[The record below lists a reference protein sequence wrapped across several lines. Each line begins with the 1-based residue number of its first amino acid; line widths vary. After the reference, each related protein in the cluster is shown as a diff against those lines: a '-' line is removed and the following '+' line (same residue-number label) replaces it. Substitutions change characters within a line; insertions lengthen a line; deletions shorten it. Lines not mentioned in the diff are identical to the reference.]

1 MIEIIKKYPQQY
13 KVKCS
18 ICGLEKNIN
27 KRYFE
32 RKGFDCPSCLKKLE
46 PLKATPSHSIVEEII
61 IESIPLEATP
71 EEIRVDQRHVET
83 EKIIKKKSKK

>member
-46 PLKATPSHSIVEEII
+46 PLQATPSHFVEEII
-61 IESIPLEATP
+61 IEPLQATP
-71 EEIRVDQRHVET
+71 EENRVDQRHVET
-83 EKIIKKKSKK
+83 EKIIIKKSKKHK